1 MCPFCIS
8 VLAMVA
14 AKAAATGGAAILAKV
29 VVHKVRRGGEAEA
42 PNSLVQQ
49 LQQSGNGR
57 PE

>member
-8 VLAMVA
+8 ALAMVA
-14 AKAAATGGAAILAKV
+14 AKVAATGGAAILAKV
-29 VVHKVRRGGEAEA
+29 VVHKVRSGREA

>member
-8 VLAMVA
+8 ALAMAA

-29 VVHKVRRGGEAEA
+29 VVHKVRRESET
-42 PNSLVQQ
+42 PNRAAQPM
-49 LQQSGNGR
+49 QQSGNHR